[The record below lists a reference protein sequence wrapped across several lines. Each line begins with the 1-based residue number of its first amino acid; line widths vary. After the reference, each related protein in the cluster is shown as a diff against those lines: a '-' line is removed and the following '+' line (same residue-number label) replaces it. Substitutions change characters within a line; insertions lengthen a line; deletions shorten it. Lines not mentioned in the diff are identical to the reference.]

1 MELPNGELLANMR
14 HRSAPTVGRAT
25 SRSTDAGPPPH
36 YHVDTVFP
44 TANAFMLR
52 PMAPDRWQRLRARVA
67 GSTWGPI
74 VFDPALIS
82 PVCAGSIIRAGDVV
96 YFANP
101 ASSTGR
107 QNGVIRRSADGVTWS
122 KTTRSVFTG
131 AYGYSCLTLVP
142 KQHEIGLLWE
152 SDGPQCRPGGASCR
166 TLFSTYPRF

>member
-1 MELPNGELLANMR
+1 VRQP
-14 HRSAPTVGRAT
+14 SAVRPRDQRTQVRP
-25 SRSTDAGPPPH
+25 RIIMC
-36 YHVDTVFP
+36 VDTVFP